1 MMKNVLPF
9 KADRSVLKQF
19 WMPAIA
25 LIATLGLENSILAQ
39 SSGAQLS
46 GAQSAR
52 VPVPQLDKS
61 SSAKSTSNKSSQ
73 TKYIRVTRTTSGA
86 PLAMQTAIT
95 RFRPAKGELVVDLIG
110 AVHIGESQYYRQ
122 LNRQFELYD
131 SVLYELV
138 APKGTRIPKGGKKK
152 SSTPNS
158 PLDLVGWMQSQTQ
171 TQLGLQSQ
179 LALIDYQKKNFV
191 HADLS
196 PTEMG
201 EKMAER
207 GDTPLTIGLSALSE
221 MIKQQNRSSNASSNN
236 NLRAN
241 SDQAKRESL
250 DQLTPSNLMEVLGD
264 PLKMKRMMA
273 NQFSDSGVMD
283 QGFGNALN
291 QLLVVDRN
299 EAAMRVLQKQIAS
312 GNKKIAIF
320 YGAAHMPDFEERLVK
335 NFGLKKTKQVW
346 VDAWDLTKSGT
357 KTPENSASKMLM
369 RLLEE
374 TLK

>member
-1 MMKNVLPF
+1 
-9 KADRSVLKQF
+9 
-19 WMPAIA
+19 
-25 LIATLGLENSILAQ
+25 
-39 SSGAQLS
+39 
-46 GAQSAR
+46 
-52 VPVPQLDKS
+52 
-61 SSAKSTSNKSSQ
+61 
-73 TKYIRVTRTTSGA
+73 
-86 PLAMQTAIT
+86 MQTAIT